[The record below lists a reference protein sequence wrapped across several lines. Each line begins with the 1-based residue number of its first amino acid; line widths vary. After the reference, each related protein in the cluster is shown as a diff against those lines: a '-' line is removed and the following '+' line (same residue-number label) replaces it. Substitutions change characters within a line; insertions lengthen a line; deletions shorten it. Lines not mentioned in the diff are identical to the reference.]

1 MAYSEV
7 LIFWCLRKGRWRKFL
22 PFTVLPKWGIG
33 SSLAWSC
40 ILGVSEGCLGVFE
53 DIWQCLLVSFC
64 LWMSWGRFNWSGW
77 YFWDARAA
85 WGVFEGFFG
94 DSLHE
99 GFAQTGANSS
109 FWPNRQNGTVG
120 ECVPKGGRS
129 IGRQAVMLIGLG
141 IFLSG
146 QQVLVSFQKICDI
159 PWSTNAPSG
168 SRDTNTESFLKQV
181 FIA

>member
-1 MAYSEV
+1 MSVGVFLSLDV
-7 LIFWCLRKGRWRKFL
+7 LRAFQLIWVIF
-22 PFTVLPKWGIG
+22 
-33 SSLAWSC
+33 
-40 ILGVSEGCLGVFE
+40 LGCQNCLGVFE
-53 DIWQCLLVSFC
+53 
-64 LWMSWGRFNWSGW
+64 
-77 YFWDARAA
+77 
-85 WGVFEGFFG
+85 GVFG

-141 IFLSG
+141 IFLSS

-168 SRDTNTESFLKQV
+168 SRDTNTESDISVLV
-181 FIA
+181 SN

>member
-1 MAYSEV
+1 MPE
-7 LIFWCLRKGRWRKFL
+7 L
-22 PFTVLPKWGIG
+22 
-33 SSLAWSC
+33 
-40 ILGVSEGCLGVFE
+40 LGGV
-53 DIWQCLLVSFC
+53 
-64 LWMSWGRFNWSGW
+64 
-77 YFWDARAA
+77 
-85 WGVFEGFFG
+85 FG

-109 FWPNRQNGTVG
+109 FWSNRQNGTVG

-168 SRDTNTESFLKQV
+168 SRDTNTESDLSV
-181 FIA
+181 LVSN

>member
-1 MAYSEV
+1 MYFCV
-7 LIFWCLRKGRWRKFL
+7 FGFLGVWRGDSIDL
-22 PFTVLPKWGIG
+22 GD
-33 SSLAWSC
+33 
-40 ILGVSEGCLGVFE
+40 ILGCQSCLGVFE
-53 DIWQCLLVSFC
+53 
-64 LWMSWGRFNWSGW
+64 
-77 YFWDARAA
+77 
-85 WGVFEGFFG
+85 GVFG